1 MSVNGE
7 QARIDPEGPLVR
19 RALAGDVE
27 ALEKLFARNTRALYQ
42 IALRVLGNHEDAE
55 DALQEGLLAAYR
67 NLPRFEGRAKFST
80 WLTRIVINAAR
91 MRLRSLKAR
100 PAVSLDDS
108 PTGEEQPP
116 AERFADPGPNPEQV
130 YAGVE
135 LADRVNENLEKLSP
149 ALSSSFRMRELEEL
163 STEET
168 AKALGVSPNALKAR
182 IWRARRAL
190 ATGLEAGLRGAFGGP
205 DAGQEA

>member
-1 MSVNGE
+1 MSATSE
-7 QARIDPEGPLVR
+7 QHKTDPEAPLVR
-19 RALAGDVE
+19 KALEGDSE
-27 ALEKLFARNTRALYQ
+27 ALNKLFARNTRALYQ
-42 IALRVLGNHEDAE
+42 IALRVLGNREDAE
-55 DALQEGLLAAYR
+55 DAVQEGLLAAYR

-80 WLTRIVINAAR
+80 WLTRIVINSAR

-100 PAVSLDDS
+100 PAVSLDES
-108 PTGEEQPP
+108 PNGEEQPP

-135 LADRVNENLEKLSP
+135 LADRVEENLEKLSP
-149 ALSSSFRMRELEEL
+149 ALSESFRMREIEEL

-190 ATGLEAGLRGAFGGP
+190 ATGLEASLRGAFAGP
-205 DAGQEA
+205 DGGQEA

>member
-1 MSVNGE
+1 MSDSIE
-7 QARIDPEGPLVR
+7 QGKTDPEAPLVR
-19 RALAGDVE
+19 QAMAGDSE

-42 IALRVLGNHEDAE
+42 IALRVLGNREDAE

-80 WLTRIVINAAR
+80 WLTRIVINSAR
-91 MRLRSLKAR
+91 MRLRSLKSR

-135 LADRVNENLEKLSP
+135 LADRVNEDLEKLSP
-149 ALSSSFRMRELEEL
+149 ALSSSFRMREIEEL

-190 ATGLEAGLRGAFGGP
+190 ATGLEAGLRGAFSGP
-205 DAGQEA
+205 SAGQEA

>member
-1 MSVNGE
+1 MSANNE
-7 QARIDPEGPLVR
+7 QRTADPEAPLVR
-19 RALAGDVE
+19 KAMAGDSE
-27 ALEKLFARNTRALYQ
+27 ALDKLFARNTRALYQ
-42 IALRVLGNHEDAE
+42 TALRVLGNREDAE
-55 DALQEGLLAAYR
+55 DAVQEGLLAAYR

-80 WLTRIVINAAR
+80 WLTRIVINSAR
-91 MRLRSLKAR
+91 MRLRSLKSR
-100 PAVSLDDS
+100 PAVSLDESLRAD
-108 PTGEEQPP
+108 EQPP

-135 LADRVNENLEKLSP
+135 LADRMNENLEKLSP
-149 ALSSSFRMRELEEL
+149 ALSESFRMREIEEL

-168 AKALGVSPNALKAR
+168 AKKLGVSPNALKAR

-190 ATGLEAGLRGAFGGP
+190 ASGLEAGFRGAFGGP

>member
-1 MSVNGE
+1 
-7 QARIDPEGPLVR
+7 
-19 RALAGDVE
+19 
-27 ALEKLFARNTRALYQ
+27 
-42 IALRVLGNHEDAE
+42 
-55 DALQEGLLAAYR
+55 
-67 NLPRFEGRAKFST
+67 
-80 WLTRIVINAAR
+80 

-100 PAVSLDDS
+100 PAVSLDES
-108 PTGEEQPP
+108 PLGEEQPP

-149 ALSSSFRMRELEEL
+149 ALSSSFRLREIEEL

-190 ATGLEAGLRGAFGGP
+190 ATGLEASLRGAFAGP